1 MFECSAPIE
10 MIPSK
15 DQIEQYAE
23 KIDTKKSQGG
33 DLIPLSILNTK
44 SGKEIVLKAI
54 QKAMKTDI
62 PNKT

>member
-33 DLIPLSILNTK
+33 DLIPLSILNT
-44 SGKEIVLKAI
+44 
-54 QKAMKTDI
+54 
-62 PNKT
+62 

>member
-33 DLIPLSILNTK
+33 DLIPLSIL
-44 SGKEIVLKAI
+44 
-54 QKAMKTDI
+54 KT
-62 PNKT
+62 